1 MPLLR
6 LQHPRLVRPVGGFL
20 LSTYIGTFM
29 GTRLYPKTTDPRK
42 LEQLACVL
50 PGTSDLVPFKKELE
64 KSFLKMREGATCTD
78 QDGNE
83 WPVDAEYEFHSLFRN
98 SDVHRYENF
107 LLFGWGKFD
116 LDLVPDDQ
124 DECGGETTDR
134 DLMLDML
141 LSSSWNLDPR
151 EPEEPGVVQ
160 IMQLS
165 EGFYWL

>member
-1 MPLLR
+1 
-6 LQHPRLVRPVGGFL
+6 
-20 LSTYIGTFM
+20 M

-50 PGTSDLVPFKKELE
+50 PGTSRLVPFKKELE
-64 KSFLKMREGATCTD
+64 KSFLKMREGATFTD
-78 QDGNE
+78 EDGDE

-124 DECGGETTDR
+124 DQCGGETTDR

-141 LSSSWNLDPR
+141 LSSSWNSEPR